1 MSREEIGA
9 GRELSPPALQDMFE
23 QRLSEAFAALGCFNL
38 AIFGKTGSGKST
50 LVNALFG
57 HDLAATGIGKP
68 VTRGLEYYRR
78 KDGLLGLYD
87 SEGFETGTSGDVIL
101 AGLRKIVADRA
112 RGPVD
117 QRIHAAW
124 YCVRWSDRRLEQ
136 AQEQFIK
143 TLAGT
148 GLPTMLV
155 LTQVPSRDGLAHP
168 EATQFAQYLAQAG
181 LPLAPPG
188 RPLLTN
194 AKADE
199 FSGAPVF
206 GLEALLDA
214 TYVVVPEAAHRA
226 LTAVQVVDVERK
238 KKEVGKII
246 TQAVTVAAGIG
257 ATPIPFADAALL
269 VPNQITM
276 IARITAAWGLPA
288 GRAKAFAAAGSLV
301 LTGGAT
307 MAGRYA
313 VSNLLKLIPGTT
325 LATSAISATV
335 AGTLTKSVGWA
346 WSSVCEYAWGL
357 DPAAQDAFWTSG
369 QVGERFVTMLK
380 AGRVR

>member
-1 MSREEIGA
+1 M
-9 GRELSPPALQDMFE
+9 
-23 QRLSEAFAALGCFNL
+23 
-38 AIFGKTGSGKST
+38 
-50 LVNALFG
+50 
-57 HDLAATGIGKP
+57 
-68 VTRGLEYYRR
+68 
-78 KDGLLGLYD
+78 
-87 SEGFETGTSGDVIL
+87 
-101 AGLRKIVADRA
+101 
-112 RGPVD
+112 
-117 QRIHAAW
+117 
-124 YCVRWSDRRLEQ
+124 
-136 AQEQFIK
+136 
-143 TLAGT
+143 
-148 GLPTMLV
+148 
-155 LTQVPSRDGLAHP
+155 
-168 EATQFAQYLAQAG
+168 
-181 LPLAPPG
+181 
-188 RPLLTN
+188 
-194 AKADE
+194 
-199 FSGAPVF
+199 
-206 GLEALLDA
+206 
-214 TYVVVPEAAHRA
+214 
-226 LTAVQVVDVERK
+226 TAVQVVDVERK
-238 KKEVGKII
+238 KKEVSKII